1 MSWLCDTLVLSIR
14 VQRGPWSSNAIK
26 ETFKGDTDKLAVGGV
41 CSPKIYN
48 NKGNSDRASSLGR
61 KSFELLTIPGPWSPR
76 PPRSS
81 SGGPPETSPGVLSK
95 KEVRLW
101 QLHVQCAVKPPH
113 CTSQLFRRKPLFC
126 VETKEPFFS
135 AHKFFCRR
143 GTSQYF
149 QAVAQSTTSLAPLYL
164 VHYDTHFTILWLD
177 AGLFWRNLY
186 RTKVEVNNAIM
197 TTNENHDQPF
207 LF

>member
-1 MSWLCDTLVLSIR
+1 MTLSICNELTLR
-14 VQRGPWSSNAIK
+14 HSCPFYQSTAWSMVFQCNKRAIR
-26 ETFKGDTDKLAVGGV
+26 GDTEKLAVGGV

-135 AHKFFCRR
+135 AHK
-143 GTSQYF
+143 
-149 QAVAQSTTSLAPLYL
+149 
-164 VHYDTHFTILWLD
+164 I
-177 AGLFWRNLY
+177 
-186 RTKVEVNNAIM
+186 
-197 TTNENHDQPF
+197 F
-207 LF
+207 L

>member
-1 MSWLCDTLVLSIR
+1 MTQINLQSVGCALPKCTKTRAILT
-14 VQRGPWSSNAIK
+14 GPQVWAEK
-26 ETFKGDTDKLAVGGV
+26 V
-41 CSPKIYN
+41 
-48 NKGNSDRASSLGR
+48 
-61 KSFELLTIPGPWSPR
+61 FELLTIPGPWSPR

-81 SGGPPETSPGVLSK
+81 SGGPPETSPGGVLSK

-101 QLHVQCAVKPPH
+101 RLHVQGAVKTPH

-149 QAVAQSTTSLAPLYL
+149 QAVAQSTTSTLAPLYL

-177 AGLFWRNLY
+177 AGLFLEERLQN
-186 RTKVEVNNAIM
+186 KSNNALM
-197 TTNENHDQPF
+197 TKNENHDKPF
-207 LF
+207 IIQCAN

>member
-1 MSWLCDTLVLSIR
+1 M
-14 VQRGPWSSNAIK
+14 
-26 ETFKGDTDKLAVGGV
+26 VGEGCGRCCLTEGV
-41 CSPKIYN
+41 GAN
-48 NKGNSDRASSLGR
+48 HDGSDRAAVHLGPA
-61 KSFELLTIPGPWSPR
+61 EAGPWSPR

-164 VHYDTHFTILWLD
+164 VHYDTHFTILWL
-177 AGLFWRNLY
+177 A
-186 RTKVEVNNAIM
+186 
-197 TTNENHDQPF
+197 
-207 LF
+207 

>member
-1 MSWLCDTLVLSIR
+1 MTQINLQSVGCALPKYTTTRAILTGPQVWGGKVLSYW
-14 VQRGPWSSNAIK
+14 P
-26 ETFKGDTDKLAVGGV
+26 
-41 CSPKIYN
+41 Y
-48 NKGNSDRASSLGR
+48 LGR
-61 KSFELLTIPGPWSPR
+61 GLHVHLAH
-76 PPRSS
+76 
-81 SGGPPETSPGVLSK
+81 PPEVLQRQVLGVLSK

>member
-1 MSWLCDTLVLSIR
+1 MTQINLQSVGCALPKYTTTRAILT
-14 VQRGPWSSNAIK
+14 GPQVW
-26 ETFKGDTDKLAVGGV
+26 GG
-41 CSPKIYN
+41 
-48 NKGNSDRASSLGR
+48 